1 LRVVRKVHLMQL
13 PREVL
18 LGENLIG
25 EVVNVAKRL
34 GLGPKALVI
43 YGPRTREIAGREVE
57 RSLSAEYEALGVT
70 VKGATMEEVNR
81 VLDKTRDEG
90 VDWLIAVGGGSI
102 IDVAKLAS
110 FKAGIPFISF
120 PTTASHDG
128 IASAN
133 ASIKDLGLK
142 TSMKAVPPIAVIAD
156 VKIIKT
162 APYRYLAAG
171 VGDIISNLTAV
182 KDWQLAHRIK
192 GEYYSEYAASLS
204 LMSAKMVIK
213 NADIIR
219 LGNEESV
226 RKVVKGL
233 ISGGVAMSIAG
244 SSRPASGAEHLFS
257 HALDQ
262 IAPKPALHG
271 EQVGVGTIIMA
282 YLHGLKWERVRET
295 LKKVGA
301 PTNAYELGIEPEY
314 IIEALTIAHTIR
326 PERYTILGK
335 DGLTREAA
343 EKAAKITGVI

>member
-1 LRVVRKVHLMQL
+1 MHIMQL

-18 LGENLIG
+18 LGENLKG
-25 EVVNVAKRL
+25 EVVNVARRI
-34 GLGPKALVI
+34 GLSGKVLVL
-43 YGPRTREIAGREVE
+43 YGPRTKEIAGKDVE
-57 RSLSAEYEALGVT
+57 TSLRKKFDVSSLT
-70 VKGATMEEVNR
+70 VRGATMEEVER
-81 VLDKTRDEG
+81 TMARIGDEG
-90 VDWLIAVGGGSI
+90 IGWLVAVGGGSI

-110 FKAGIPFISF
+110 YRTGVPFVSF

-133 ASIKDLGLK
+133 ASIRDLEVK
-142 TSMKAVPPIAVIAD
+142 TSVKAVPPVAVIAD
-156 VKIIKT
+156 VEVIKT

-204 LMSAKMVIK
+204 LMSAKMVMR

-219 LGNEESV
+219 LGNEEGV

-257 HALDQ
+257 HALDS

-295 LKKVGA
+295 LKRVGA
-301 PTNAYELGIEPEY
+301 PTNAYELGIDPEL
-314 IIEALTIAHTIR
+314 IVEALTIAHKIR
-326 PERYTILGK
+326 PERYTILGR

-343 EKAAKITGVI
+343 EKAAEITGVI

>member
-1 LRVVRKVHLMQL
+1 MHLMQL

-18 LGENLIG
+18 LGENLKG
-25 EVVNVAKRL
+25 EAVNVAKRL
-34 GLGPKALVI
+34 GLGERALVLYGPKTKEIAGKDIERSLRESFDVSALVI
-43 YGPRTREIAGREVE
+43 REA
-57 RSLSAEYEALGVT
+57 S
-70 VKGATMEEVNR
+70 MEEVE
-81 VLDKTRDEG
+81 KTLTKIGDDNS
-90 VDWLIAVGGGSI
+90 DWLIAVGGGSI

-110 FKAGIPFISF
+110 FKAGVPFISF

-133 ASIKDLGLK
+133 ASIKDLGTK
-142 TSMKAVPPIAVIAD
+142 TSVKAVPPVAVIAD
-156 VKIIKT
+156 VGVIKT

-171 VGDIISNLTAV
+171 VGDMISNLTAV

-192 GEYYSEYAASLS
+192 GEYYSEYASSLS

-233 ISGGVAMSIAG
+233 ISSGVAMSIAG

-257 HALDQ
+257 HALDM
-262 IAPKPALHG
+262 IAPKPGLHG
-271 EQVGVGTIIMA
+271 EQTGVGTIIMA
-282 YLHGLKWERVRET
+282 YLHGLKWERIRET

-301 PTNAYELGIEPEY
+301 PTNAYELGIDPEY

>member
-1 LRVVRKVHLMQL
+1 MMQL

-18 LGENLIG
+18 LGEDLKG
-25 EVVNVAKRL
+25 EAVNVARRL
-34 GLGPKALVI
+34 GLGERALVL
-43 YGPRTREIAGREVE
+43 YGPKTKKIAGRDIEESLRESFDVNALVLREASMEEVE
-57 RSLSAEYEALGVT
+57 RTLA
-70 VKGATMEEVNR
+70 KI
-81 VLDKTRDEG
+81 RDDNI
-90 VDWLIAVGGGSI
+90 DWLIAVGGGSI

-133 ASIKDLGLK
+133 ASIKDLGTK
-142 TSMKAVPPIAVIAD
+142 TSVKAVPPVAVIAD
-156 VKIIKT
+156 VRVIKT

-171 VGDIISNLTAV
+171 VGDMISNLTAV

-233 ISGGVAMSIAG
+233 ISCGVAMSIAG

-257 HALDQ
+257 HALDA

-271 EQVGVGTIIMA
+271 EQVGVGAIIMA
-282 YLHGLKWERVRET
+282 YLHGLKWERIRET

-301 PTNAYELGIEPEY
+301 PTNAYELGIDPEY

>member
-1 LRVVRKVHLMQL
+1 VHLMEL

-18 LGENLIG
+18 LGDNLAG
-25 EVVNVAKRL
+25 ETVNVAKRL
-34 GLGPKALVI
+34 KLGERVLVLYGPK
-43 YGPRTREIAGREVE
+43 TKKIAGEEVE
-57 RSLSAEYEALGVT
+57 ENLSCEFEASGV
-70 VKGATMEEVNR
+70 VVRGATMEEVER
-81 VLDKTRDEG
+81 VIAIARETSA
-90 VDWLIAVGGGSI
+90 DWVIAVGGGSI

-110 FKAGIPFISF
+110 YRTEIPFVSF

-133 ASIKDLGLK
+133 ASIKDLGSK
-142 TSMKAVPPIAVIAD
+142 TSVKARPPVAVIAD
-156 VKIIKT
+156 VKVIKT

-182 KDWQLAHRIK
+182 RDWQLAHRIR

-204 LMSAKMVIK
+204 LMSAKMVMK

-226 RKVVKGL
+226 RKVIKGL
-233 ISGGVAMSIAG
+233 ISSGVAMSIAG

-257 HALDQ
+257 HALDML
-262 IAPKPALHG
+262 APKPALHG
-271 EQVGVGTIIMA
+271 EQCGVGTIIMA

-295 LKKVGA
+295 LKRVGA
-301 PTNAYELGIEPEY
+301 PTNAYELGIDPE
-314 IIEALTIAHTIR
+314 IIIKALTIAHTIR

-335 DGLTREAA
+335 EGLTWEAA

>member
-1 LRVVRKVHLMQL
+1 MQL

-18 LGENLIG
+18 LGENLKE
-25 EVVNVAKRL
+25 EVANVAKRL
-34 GLGPKALVI
+34 GLGERVI
-43 YGPRTREIAGREVE
+43 VLYGPKTREIAGREIEHNLSEAYEV
-57 RSLSAEYEALGVT
+57 RSLLIR
-70 VKGATMEEVNR
+70 KGATTEEVER
-81 VLDKTRDEG
+81 TIGAIKDENAQ
-90 VDWLIAVGGGSI
+90 WTIAVGGGSI

-110 FKAGIPFISF
+110 FKTGIPFVSF

-133 ASIKDLGLK
+133 ASIKDLGAK
-142 TSMKAVPPIAVIAD
+142 TSVKAVPPIAVIAD
-156 VKIIKT
+156 VKVIKT

-171 VGDIISNLTAV
+171 VGDTISNLTAV
-182 KDWQLAHRIK
+182 KDWQLAHRIR

-204 LMSAKMVIK
+204 LMSAKMVMK

-226 RKVVKGL
+226 RKVVKAL
-233 ISGGVAMSIAG
+233 ISSGVAMSIAG

-257 HALDQ
+257 HALDMLLE
-262 IAPKPALHG
+262 KPALHG

-282 YLHGLKWERVRET
+282 YLHGLKWERIRET
-295 LKKVGA
+295 LKRVGA
-301 PTNAYELGIEPEY
+301 PTTAYELGIEPELVV
-314 IIEALTIAHTIR
+314 EALTIAHTIR

-343 EKAAKITGVI
+343 ERAAKITGVI

>member
-1 LRVVRKVHLMQL
+1 MEL

-18 LGENLIG
+18 LGEDLKDK
-25 EVVNVAKRL
+25 VSQVAKRL
-34 GLGPKALVI
+34 KLGENVLILYGPK
-43 YGPRTREIAGREVE
+43 TKEIAGKDVE
-57 RSLSAEYEALGVT
+57 MYLKNFFHVKNLLIKEASMKNVQKALETIRNENMDWVLG
-70 VKGATMEEVNR
+70 
-81 VLDKTRDEG
+81 
-90 VDWLIAVGGGSI
+90 VGGGSI

-110 FKAGIPFISF
+110 FKADVPFISF

-133 ASIKDLGLK
+133 ASIRDLEAK
-142 TSMKAVPPIAVIAD
+142 TSIKARPPVAVIAD
-156 VKIIKT
+156 VNIIKT

-171 VGDIISNLTAV
+171 VGDMISNLTAV
-182 KDWQLAHRIK
+182 KDWELAHKIK
-192 GEYYSEYAASLS
+192 GEYFSEYAASLS

-213 NADIIR
+213 NANIIR

-226 RKVVKGL
+226 RKAIKGL
-233 ISGGVAMSIAG
+233 ISSGVAMSIAG

-257 HALDQ
+257 HALDA

-271 EQVGVGTIIMA
+271 EQCGVGTIIMA
-282 YLHGLKWERVRET
+282 YLHGLNWKKIRET
-295 LKKVGA
+295 LKRVGA
-301 PTNAYELGIEPEY
+301 PTNAYELEIDPEF

-335 DGLTREAA
+335 DGLTKEAA

>member
-1 LRVVRKVHLMQL
+1 MHIMQL

-18 LGENLIG
+18 LGENLKG
-25 EVVNVAKRL
+25 EVVNVAKRV
-34 GLGPKALVI
+34 GLGGKALVL
-43 YGPRTREIAGREVE
+43 YGPRTKEIAGKDVE
-57 RSLSAEYEALGVT
+57 RSLTEEFEVSSLT
-70 VKGATMEEVNR
+70 IRGATMDEVER
-81 VLDKTRDEG
+81 TMERIRDEG
-90 VDWLIAVGGGSI
+90 IKWLVAVGGGSI

-110 FKAGIPFISF
+110 YRTGVPFISF

-133 ASIKDLGLK
+133 ASIRDLGVK
-142 TSMKAVPPIAVIAD
+142 TSVKAVPPVAVIAD
-156 VKIIKT
+156 VKVIKT

-257 HALDQ
+257 HALDS

-295 LKKVGA
+295 LKRVGA
-301 PTNAYELGIEPEY
+301 PTNAYELGIDPEL
-314 IIEALTIAHTIR
+314 IVEALTIAHKIR
-326 PERYTILGK
+326 PERYTILGR

>member
-1 LRVVRKVHLMQL
+1 MHLMQL

-18 LGENLIG
+18 LGENLKG
-25 EVVNVAKRL
+25 EVVNVARRL
-34 GLGPKALVI
+34 KLGRRVLVL
-43 YGPRTREIAGREVE
+43 YGSKTREIAGKDVE
-57 RSLSAEYEALGVT
+57 KNLRGEFKVGALT
-70 VKGATMEEVNR
+70 VKEASMEEVKR
-81 VLDKTRDEG
+81 TLDRIRDEG
-90 VDWLIAVGGGSI
+90 IDWLIAVGGGSI

-110 FKAGIPFISF
+110 LKAGIPFISF

-133 ASIKDLGLK
+133 ASIKDIETK
-142 TSMKAVPPIAVIAD
+142 TSIKAVPPVAVIAD
-156 VKIIKT
+156 VKVIKT

-182 KDWQLAHRIK
+182 KDWLLAHRLR

-213 NADIIR
+213 NANIIR

-226 RKVVKGL
+226 RKVIKGL
-233 ISGGVAMSIAG
+233 ISSGVAMSIAG

-257 HALDQ
+257 HALDM
-262 IAPKPALHG
+262 ITPKPALHG
-271 EQVGVGTIIMA
+271 EQCGVGTIITA
-282 YLHGLKWERVRET
+282 YLHGLKWKTIRET

-301 PTNAYELGIEPEY
+301 PTNAYELGIDPEY

-335 DGLTREAA
+335 EGLTREAA

>member
-1 LRVVRKVHLMQL
+1 MHLMEL

-18 LGENLIG
+18 LGENLAG
-25 EVVNVAKRL
+25 ETVSVAKRL
-34 GLGPKALVI
+34 KLGRRVLVLYGPK
-43 YGPRTREIAGREVE
+43 TKEIAGEEVE
-57 RSLSAEYEALGVT
+57 ENLSREFEASGV
-70 VKGATMEEVNR
+70 VVRGATMEEVER
-81 VLDKTRDEG
+81 VIAIARETSA
-90 VDWLIAVGGGSI
+90 DWMIAVGGGSI
-102 IDVAKLAS
+102 IDVAKLS
-110 FKAGIPFISF
+110 SYRVGIPFVSF

-133 ASIKDLGLK
+133 ASIKDLGSK
-142 TSMKAVPPIAVIAD
+142 TSVKARPPIAVIAD
-156 VKIIKT
+156 VSVIKT

-182 KDWQLAHRIK
+182 KDWQLAHRIR

-226 RKVVKGL
+226 RKVIKGL
-233 ISGGVAMSIAG
+233 ISSGVAMSIAG

-257 HALDQ
+257 HALDML
-262 IAPKPALHG
+262 APKPALHG
-271 EQVGVGTIIMA
+271 EQCGVGTIIMA

-295 LKKVGA
+295 LKRVGA
-301 PTNAYELGIEPEY
+301 PTNAYELGIDPE
-314 IIEALTIAHTIR
+314 IIIKALTIAHTIR

-335 DGLTREAA
+335 EGLTWEAA

>member
-1 LRVVRKVHLMQL
+1 MQL

-18 LGENLIG
+18 LGENLKG
-25 EVVNVAKRL
+25 EAVNVAKRL
-34 GLGPKALVI
+34 GLGERALVLYGPKTKEIAGKDIEKSLRESFDVSALVI
-43 YGPRTREIAGREVE
+43 K
-57 RSLSAEYEALGVT
+57 EAS
-70 VKGATMEEVNR
+70 MEEVE
-81 VLDKTRDEG
+81 KTLTKIRDNNS
-90 VDWLIAVGGGSI
+90 DWLIAVGGGSI

-110 FKAGIPFISF
+110 FKAGVPFISF

-133 ASIKDLGLK
+133 ASIKDLGTK
-142 TSMKAVPPIAVIAD
+142 TSVKAVPPVAVIAD
-156 VKIIKT
+156 VRVIKT

-171 VGDIISNLTAV
+171 VGDMISNLTAV

-192 GEYYSEYAASLS
+192 GEYYSEYASSLS

-233 ISGGVAMSIAG
+233 ISCGVAMSIAG

-257 HALDQ
+257 HALDA

-282 YLHGLKWERVRET
+282 YLHGLKWERIRET

-301 PTNAYELGIEPEY
+301 PTNAYELGIDPEY

>member
-1 LRVVRKVHLMQL
+1 MHLMQL

-18 LGENLIG
+18 LGENLKG
-25 EVVNVAKRL
+25 EVVNVARRL
-34 GLGPKALVI
+34 KLGRRVLVL
-43 YGPRTREIAGREVE
+43 YGSKTREIAGKDVEKNLRGEFEVC
-57 RSLSAEYEALGVT
+57 ALT
-70 VKGATMEEVNR
+70 VKEASMEEVKR
-81 VLDKTRDEG
+81 TLDRIRDEG
-90 VDWLIAVGGGSI
+90 IDWLIAVGGGSI

-133 ASIKDLGLK
+133 ASIKDLETK
-142 TSMKAVPPIAVIAD
+142 TSIKAVPPVAVIAD
-156 VKIIKT
+156 VKVIKT

-182 KDWQLAHRIK
+182 KDWQLAHRLR

-226 RKVVKGL
+226 RKVIKGL
-233 ISGGVAMSIAG
+233 ISSGVAMSIAG

-257 HALDQ
+257 HALDM

-271 EQVGVGTIIMA
+271 EQCGVGTIIMA
-282 YLHGLKWERVRET
+282 YLHGLKWETIRET

-301 PTNAYELGIEPEY
+301 PTNAYELGIDPEY

-335 DGLTREAA
+335 EGLTREAA

>member
-1 LRVVRKVHLMQL
+1 MHLMQL

-18 LGENLIG
+18 LGENLKG
-25 EVVNVAKRL
+25 EAVNVAKRL
-34 GLGPKALVI
+34 GLGERALVLYGPKTKEIAGKDIKRSLRESFDVSALVI
-43 YGPRTREIAGREVE
+43 REA
-57 RSLSAEYEALGVT
+57 S
-70 VKGATMEEVNR
+70 MEEVE
-81 VLDKTRDEG
+81 KTLTKIGDDNS
-90 VDWLIAVGGGSI
+90 DWLIAVGGGSI

-110 FKAGIPFISF
+110 FKAGVPFISF

-133 ASIKDLGLK
+133 ASIKDLGTK
-142 TSMKAVPPIAVIAD
+142 TSVKAVPPVAVIAD
-156 VKIIKT
+156 VGVIKT

-171 VGDIISNLTAV
+171 VGDMISNLTAV

-192 GEYYSEYAASLS
+192 GEYYSEYASSLS

-233 ISGGVAMSIAG
+233 ISCGVAMSIAG

-257 HALDQ
+257 HALDA

-282 YLHGLKWERVRET
+282 YLHGLKWERIRET

-301 PTNAYELGIEPEY
+301 PTNAYELGIDPEY

>member
-1 LRVVRKVHLMQL
+1 VVEMHLMQL

-18 LGENLIG
+18 LGENLKG
-25 EVVNVAKRL
+25 EAVNVAKRL
-34 GLGPKALVI
+34 GLGERALVLYGPKTKEIAGKDIEKSLRESFDVSALVI
-43 YGPRTREIAGREVE
+43 REASMEEVE
-57 RSLSAEYEALGVT
+57 RALA
-70 VKGATMEEVNR
+70 KI
-81 VLDKTRDEG
+81 RDDNS
-90 VDWLIAVGGGSI
+90 DWLIAVGGGSI

-110 FKAGIPFISF
+110 FKAGVPFISF

-133 ASIKDLGLK
+133 ASIKDLGTK
-142 TSMKAVPPIAVIAD
+142 TSVKAVPPVAVIAD
-156 VKIIKT
+156 VGVIKT

-171 VGDIISNLTAV
+171 VGDMISNLTAV

-233 ISGGVAMSIAG
+233 ISCGVAMSIAG

-257 HALDQ
+257 HALDA

-282 YLHGLKWERVRET
+282 YLHGLKWERIRET

-301 PTNAYELGIEPEY
+301 PTNAYELGIDPEY

>member
-1 LRVVRKVHLMQL
+1 MHLMQL

-18 LGENLIG
+18 LGENLKG

-34 GLGPKALVI
+34 SLGKRALILYGPK
-43 YGPRTREIAGREVE
+43 TKEIAGKDVEKNLKEAFEVSSLIVREATMGEVE
-57 RSLSAEYEALGVT
+57 RT
-70 VKGATMEEVNR
+70 
-81 VLDKTRDEG
+81 LDKIRDEN
-90 VDWLIAVGGGSI
+90 VNWLIAVGGGSI
-102 IDVAKLAS
+102 IDIAKLAS

-133 ASIKDLGLK
+133 ASIKDLGAK
-142 TSMKAVPPIAVIAD
+142 TSIKAIPPIAVIAD
-156 VKIIKT
+156 VEVIKT

-171 VGDIISNLTAV
+171 VGDIISNFTAV
-182 KDWQLAHRIK
+182 KDWQLAHRIR

-204 LMSAKMVIK
+204 LMSAKMVIR

-219 LGNEESV
+219 LGNEDSV
-226 RKVVKGL
+226 RKVIKGL
-233 ISGGVAMSIAG
+233 ISSGVAMSIAG

-257 HALDQ
+257 HALDM

-271 EQVGVGTIIMA
+271 EQCGVGTIIVA
-282 YLHGLKWERVRET
+282 YLHGLRWEKIRET

-301 PTNAYELGIEPEY
+301 PTNAYELGIDPEY

-326 PERYTILGK
+326 PERYTIFGK

>member
-1 LRVVRKVHLMQL
+1 MHLMQL

-18 LGENLIG
+18 LGENLKG
-25 EVVNVAKRL
+25 EVVNVARRL
-34 GLGPKALVI
+34 GLGERALVL
-43 YGPRTREIAGREVE
+43 YGPKTREIAGRDIEKSLGESFDVSGLVIREASMEEVE
-57 RSLSAEYEALGVT
+57 RTLA
-70 VKGATMEEVNR
+70 KI
-81 VLDKTRDEG
+81 RDEN
-90 VDWLIAVGGGSI
+90 VNWLIAVGGGSI

-110 FKAGIPFISF
+110 FRAGIPFISF

-133 ASIKDLGLK
+133 ASIRDLGTK
-142 TSMKAVPPIAVIAD
+142 TSVKAVPPIAVIAD
-156 VKIIKT
+156 VKVIKT

-171 VGDIISNLTAV
+171 VGDMISNLTAV

-233 ISGGVAMSIAG
+233 ISCGVAMSIAG

-257 HALDQ
+257 HALDA

-282 YLHGLKWERVRET
+282 YLHGLKWERIRET

-301 PTNAYELGIEPEY
+301 PTNAYELGIDPEY